1 LSDRDSLR
9 LANRHSLGRPP
20 TGDGLRFG
28 NDVLATSTRLAEGRS
43 LGETPRRPLG
53 QAQRRRSPGLESNG
67 GRFVLRSSRRKRGA
81 TGPNPTD
88 RRRSGSKHH
97 LVVEGQGIPLHA
109 ILTAAN
115 RHDVT
120 QLLPLIDGI
129 TPVRG
134 KVGHPRRRPDRVFAD
149 RAYDSEPHRQA
160 LRDRGI
166 RPYLA
171 KRRTKH
177 GSGLGKHRW
186 VVERTFAWLH
196 QFRRL
201 RVRYERRADIHEA
214 FLKIGC
220 ALITW
225 RFVNSLC

>member
-1 LSDRDSLR
+1 M
-9 LANRHSLGRPP
+9 GRPP

-28 NDVLATSTRLAEGRS
+28 NDLLATSTRLAEGRS
-43 LGETPRRPLG
+43 MGEAPRRPPG
-53 QAQRRRSPGLESNG
+53 QAQRRRPPGLEPNG
-67 GRFVLRSSRRKRGA
+67 DRLVLRSTCRERGA

-97 LVVEGQGIPLHA
+97 LVVEGQGNPLHA

-129 TPVRG
+129 KPVRG
-134 KVGHPRRRPDRVFAD
+134 RVGHPRRRPDRVFAD
-149 RAYDSEPHRQA
+149 RTYDSEPHRQA

-201 RVRYERRADIHEA
+201 RERYERRADIHEA

-225 RFVNSLC
+225 RFANSLC